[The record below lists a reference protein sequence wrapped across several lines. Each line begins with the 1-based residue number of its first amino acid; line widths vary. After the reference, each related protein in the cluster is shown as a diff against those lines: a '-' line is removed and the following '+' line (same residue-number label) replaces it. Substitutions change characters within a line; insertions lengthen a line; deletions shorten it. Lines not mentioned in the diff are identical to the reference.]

1 MVQIQLKI
9 SNGFKQKFGDSRIR
23 LTRCLTH
30 FSNSASKYCVTRGY
44 TKRSYIKIFSFAKGS
59 NYLMFY
65 ITIESFVFRKMTR
78 FTTNVLIRL
87 VCTCV
92 TVYST
97 YLISFI
103 SLVSLCCSARL
114 MFFSFNFSFSLITL
128 LTSFNLKHNLGWL

>member
-9 SNGFKQKFGDSRIR
+9 SNGFKQKFGDSRSR
-23 LTRCLTH
+23 LTHCLRH
-30 FSNSASKYCVTRGY
+30 FVNSASKHCVTWGY

-65 ITIESFVFRKMTR
+65 ITIESFVFRKMTGFR
-78 FTTNVLIRL
+78 TNVLIRL

-128 LTSFNLKHNLGWL
+128 LTSFNLKHNLEWL